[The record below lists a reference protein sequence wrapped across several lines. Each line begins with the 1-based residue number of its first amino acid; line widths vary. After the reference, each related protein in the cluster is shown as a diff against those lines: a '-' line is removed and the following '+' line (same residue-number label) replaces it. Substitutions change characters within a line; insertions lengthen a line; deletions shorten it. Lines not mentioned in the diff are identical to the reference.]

1 MTMSE
6 LKPVVQ
12 ETLELVKGKVSVE
25 NGTFK
30 LAEGTEDAVMKPFLE
45 KNGITEKQFTAVQ
58 DHVSAVGAAVAIEA
72 AEVAAEAFKKDK
84 GVENLSGELKVGR
97 TTISYGVTRKRVYP
111 NPSDKANPI
120 TKYGVVDVDYDTKHV
135 MSKKTVN
142 KHVARF
148 YEGLSD

>member
-1 MTMSE
+1 MSE
-6 LKPVVQ
+6 LKPVVS
-12 ETLELVKGKVSVE
+12 EALELVKGKVSVE

-45 KNGITEKQFTAVQ
+45 KQGLTEKQFTAVQ
-58 DHVSAVGAAVAIEA
+58 DHVSAVGAALAIEA
-72 AEVAAEAFKKDK
+72 AEVAAGAFKKDK
-84 GVENLSGELKVGR
+84 EAQSFEGELKVGR
-97 TTISYGVTRKRVYP
+97 TTISYGVTRKRTYP

-142 KHVARF
+142 KYTARF

>member
-1 MTMSE
+1 MSE

-12 ETLELVKGKVSVE
+12 EAVDLVKGKVAVE

-45 KNGITEKQFTAVQ
+45 KEGLTEKQFVAVQ
-58 DHVSAVGAAVAIEA
+58 DHVSAVGAAIAIEA

-84 GVENLSGELKVGR
+84 GLETLSGEVKVGR
-97 TTISYGVTRKRVYP
+97 TTVSYGVTRKRTYP
-111 NPSDKANPI
+111 NPADKANPI